1 MASKAKQPI
10 ITFKDYDEYIQCAN
24 EWVEK
29 LGLTNWLF
37 EFRLINNNSIG
48 RTKTGAAE
56 LGLNCFNGSDMLAV
70 ITIANGE
77 GSIAEFNLVHELLH
91 CLLEYG
97 ASDTVDCEEPDAYVL
112 FYQRT
117 IHSRLNQ
124 MAKSLLR
131 AKYPSITNEF
141 FRIELEGFIAHMER
155 ESMEEPEFPMCCDCA
170 KSNKGMKYDG

>member
-1 MASKAKQPI
+1 MASKKQPI
-10 ITFKDYDEYIQCAN
+10 ITFKDYKEYLDCAN
-24 EWVEK
+24 DWVNK
-29 LGLTNWLF
+29 LGLNNWLF
-37 EFRLINNNSIG
+37 EFRLINNAEIG
-48 RTKTGAAE
+48 KTKAGAAE
-56 LGLNCFNGSDMLAV
+56 LGLNCFNSQDFLAV

-97 ASDTVDCEEPDAYVL
+97 ASDQVDIEEPDAYVL

-141 FRIELEGFIAHMER
+141 FRIELNGFIKHME
-155 ESMEEPEFPMCCDCA
+155 EEEFIDEPPCCGCA
-170 KSNKGMKYDG
+170 KSS